1 MDHSRSAKGETRA
14 RAAKAR
20 QEDGPVDV
28 AVLGAGV
35 VGLCTAYAL
44 ARRGLRVALVERAGE
59 PGRGTSFANGAQLS
73 FAYTDALAQP
83 SLWRKLP
90 GMLAGLDPAFRVRPS
105 FDPEFLRWGLAFLRN
120 CTGARFS
127 RKTWAALE
135 LGVESQVALAELRA
149 RHPFAFDHARPGK
162 MHLFRDG
169 AALARAEEVSHMKR
183 EAGFE
188 QHVVG
193 AAQAREIEPALTEAG
208 DFVGALWTPEEEVG
222 DPYLF
227 CRGLLEVLTRD
238 YGVTAQFD
246 FTAGTPMVSP
256 DGVTIPER
264 GLPRTIR
271 ARRMVVCLGIDAPD
285 YLASLGIRAAIQPM
299 KGYSFTAP
307 LGAHA
312 PHVSLTDT
320 ARKIVFCRLG
330 ETMRIAGLA
339 ELGVHDTAVDPARL
353 RALVEGARAGLPQAA
368 RYDEVAGGWAGLRP
382 MRPDSVPEVRRA
394 GERIFLNIG
403 HGMLG
408 WTFAAGC
415 GERVAE
421 QVLAATRETH

>member
-1 MDHSRSAKGETRA
+1 MDHSRSAKGEARA
-14 RAAKAR
+14 RAAKAP
-20 QEDGPVDV
+20 EDEAPVDV

-35 VGLCTAYAL
+35 VGMCTAYAL
-44 ARRGLRVALVERAGE
+44 ARRGLRVVLVERAGE

-73 FAYTDALAQP
+73 FAYADALAQP
-83 SLWRKLP
+83 SLWRKMP
-90 GMLAGLDPAFRVRPS
+90 GMLADLDPAFRVRPS

-127 RKTWAALE
+127 QKTWAALE
-135 LGVESQVALAELRA
+135 LGVESQVALADMCA

-162 MHLFRDG
+162 MHLFRDD
-169 AALARAEEVSHMKR
+169 AALARAEEVSQMKR

-208 DFVGALWTPEEEVG
+208 HFVGALWTPEEEVG

-227 CRGLLEVLTRD
+227 CRGLLRVLRRD
-238 YGVTAQFD
+238 YGVIAQFD
-246 FTAGTPMVSP
+246 FAAGAPLITPDS
-256 DGVTIPER
+256 VTIPER
-264 GLPRTIR
+264 GSLRTVR
-271 ARRMVVCLGIDAPD
+271 ARRMVVCLGIDAPA
-285 YLASLGIRAAIQPM
+285 YLAPLGIRAAIQPM
-299 KGYSFTAP
+299 KGYSFAAP

-330 ETMRIAGLA
+330 KTMRIAGLA

-353 RALVEGARAGLPQAA
+353 RALVEGARAGLPHAA
-368 RYDEVAGGWAGLRP
+368 RYDEAKDGWAGLRP

-394 GERIFLNIG
+394 SERIFLNIG

-415 GERVAE
+415 GERVAQ
-421 QVLAATRETH
+421 QVLAADCELH